1 VARVAKTISASLEAK
16 VTLRGGGD
24 LAAVAELY
32 KSLLPSLFIVSQ
44 VHVIPPSTPAEH
56 LAPVRVEVARAD
68 GAKCERCWN
77 YSVLVG
83 SSREY
88 PTVCERCLAALA
100 EIAEASGPGS
110 SS

>member
-1 VARVAKTISASLEAK
+1 VAKTISASLEAK

-32 KSLLPSLFIVSQ
+32 KASLPALFIVSQ
-44 VHVIPPSTPAEH
+44 VEVVPPRTPAEH
-56 LAPVRVEVARAD
+56 LAPIRVEVARAD

-77 YSVLVG
+77 YSTQVG

-100 EIAEASGPGS
+100 EIAAADGPGAAS
-110 SS
+110 